1 MGGSVVQVGP
11 SMLVL
16 SSIIL
21 KLAGE
26 VSLRIS
32 KHFLTWVPIIFECRE
47 RKTMNLEWKSGA
59 VEPGELDDEVPQKH
73 LEELILGCTNRS
85 SSVDGLVFPRNETEP
100 AERNKKCT
108 WPNGLRFHLEIW

>member
-11 SMLVL
+11 SMLL
-16 SSIIL
+16 LLSIIL
-21 KLAGE
+21 KLAGG

-32 KHFLTWVPIIFECRE
+32 KHFLRWVPIIFECRE

-85 SSVDGLVFPRNETEP
+85 SFVMDWSFQETKPNLPRETRSAHGLM
-100 AERNKKCT
+100 A
-108 WPNGLRFHLEIW
+108 